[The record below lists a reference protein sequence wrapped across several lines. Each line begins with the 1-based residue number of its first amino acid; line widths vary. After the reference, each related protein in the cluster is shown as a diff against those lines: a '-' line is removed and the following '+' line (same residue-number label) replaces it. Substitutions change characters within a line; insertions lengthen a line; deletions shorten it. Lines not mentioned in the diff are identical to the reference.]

1 MKWDLRPIVVLDSTP
16 AMFPGVTQTSDG
28 LLVSFSTVPDGMPG
42 GKVGVVRSRDGGRT
56 WGEPTIVV
64 EPADD
69 DEAAL
74 TQVALR
80 RLSDGT
86 LLMPFCRLRIRG
98 GYAKRQA
105 TLHMARSDDDGET
118 WELSGPLELDFV
130 EPLTY
135 GAVVETHPGRVLV
148 PIWGRRHEGERWRS
162 SVAVSDD
169 GGRTWARETTTIA
182 YDPDARLRTA
192 YAQPRAN
199 SLDEHG
205 EPRFENIADPDFR
218 PHADVD
224 GFSETSIARLSDGLL
239 VAILRQQGVGGDEP
253 LWLYRS
259 ESRDDGAT
267 WSPYERLDLTGM
279 SPALHVLS
287 DDTLLLGHRVYAPD
301 GGAARPAT
309 VVAHSHDAGRTW
321 VDHVELLDP
330 KGFRWTSEYQTGYP
344 DFAELEDG
352 SVLAV
357 FYSLDPALGNQR
369 YLAANLLRRDR
380 DGGDASG

>member
-1 MKWDLRPIVVLDSTP
+1 MRWDLRPLVVLDSTP

-42 GKVGVVRSRDGGRT
+42 GQVGVVRSRDGGRT

-80 RLSDGT
+80 RLGDGT

-98 GYAKRQA
+98 GYANRQA
-105 TLHMARSDDDGET
+105 TLHMARSEDDGET
-118 WELSGPLELDFV
+118 WELSDPLELDFL

-148 PIWGRRHEGERWRS
+148 PIWGREREGERWRS

-169 GGRTWARETTTIA
+169 GGRTWARGTTTIA
-182 YDPDARLRTA
+182 YDPDARLRSA
-192 YAQPRAN
+192 YAAPRAN
-199 SLDEHG
+199 SLDASG
-205 EPRFENIADPDFR
+205 EPLFDNIADPDFR

-224 GFSETSIARLSDGLL
+224 GFSETSVARLSDGLL
-239 VAILRQQGVGGDEP
+239 VAILRQQGVGGDEA

-259 ESRDDGAT
+259 ESRDDGAS
-267 WSPYERLDLTGM
+267 WSAYERLDLTGM
-279 SPALHVLS
+279 SPALHVLA

-301 GGAARPAT
+301 GGGARPAT
-309 VVAHSHDAGRTW
+309 VVAHSHDGGRTW
-321 VDHVELLDP
+321 VDHVELIDP

>member
-16 AMFPGVTQTSDG
+16 AMFPGVTPTSDG

-42 GKVGVVRSRDGGRT
+42 GEIGVVRSRDGGRT

-64 EPADD
+64 EPDD
-69 DEAAL
+69 AEESAI
-74 TQVALR
+74 TQVAIR
-80 RLSDGT
+80 RLHDGT
-86 LLMPFCRLRIRG
+86 LLMPFCRVRIRG
-98 GYAKRQA
+98 GYANRQA

-118 WELSGPLELDFV
+118 WELSAPLDLDFL

-135 GAVVETHPGRVLV
+135 GAVVETHPGRVIV
-148 PIWGRRHEGERWRS
+148 PIWGRRRAGERWRAA
-162 SVAVSDD
+162 VAVSDD
-169 GGRTWARETTTIA
+169 GGRTWEREPTTIA

-192 YAQPRAN
+192 YAQSPAN

-205 EPRFENIADPDFR
+205 EPRFDLISDPDFR

-224 GFSETSIARLSDGLL
+224 GYSETSIARLSDGTL
-239 VAILRQQGVGGDEP
+239 VAILRQQGVGGDEH

-259 ESRDDGAT
+259 ESRDDGAS
-267 WSPYERLDLTGM
+267 WSAPERLALTGT
-279 SPALHVLS
+279 SPALHVLA

-301 GGAARPAT
+301 DGDAQPGT
-309 VVAHSHDAGRTW
+309 SVAHSHDGGRTW
-321 VDHVELLDP
+321 VDHVELIDP
-330 KGFRWTSEYQTGYP
+330 KGYRWTSEYQTGYP

-352 SVLAV
+352 TVVAV
-357 FYSLDPALGNQR
+357 FYSLDPALGNRR

-380 DGGDASG
+380 DGGNGGG

>member
-16 AMFPGVTQTSDG
+16 AMFPGVTPTSDG

-42 GKVGVVRSRDGGRT
+42 GQIGVVRSRDGGRT

-64 EPADD
+64 EPEDAE
-69 DEAAL
+69 EAAL
-74 TQVALR
+74 TQVAIR
-80 RLSDGT
+80 RLQDGT
-86 LLMPFCRLRIRG
+86 LLMPFCRIRIRG
-98 GYAKRQA
+98 GYAARRA
-105 TLHMARSDDDGET
+105 TLHMARSEDDGET
-118 WELSGPLELDFV
+118 WELSSALDLDFV

-148 PIWGRRHEGERWRS
+148 PIWGRQHEGERWRA
-162 SVAVSDD
+162 SVAVSEDN
-169 GGRTWARETTTIA
+169 GRSWQRDPVTIA
-182 YDPDARLRTA
+182 YDPEARLRSA

-199 SLDEHG
+199 ALDENG
-205 EPRFENIADPDFR
+205 EPQHHMISDPDFR

-224 GFSETSIARLSDGLL
+224 GFSETSIARLSDGTL
-239 VAILRQQGVGGDEP
+239 VAILRQQGVGGDED

-259 ESRDDGAT
+259 ESGDDGAS
-267 WSPYERLDLTGM
+267 WSAPERLHLTGT

-287 DDTLLLGHRVYAPD
+287 DDTLLLGHRVYAPED
-301 GGAARPAT
+301 GDARPGT
-309 VVAHSHDAGRTW
+309 SVAHSHDRGRTW

-330 KGFRWTSEYQTGYP
+330 KGYRWTSEYQTGYP

-352 SVLAV
+352 TVVAV

-380 DGGDASG
+380 DGGNGGG